1 MQTDYDCTLASW
13 DWHALE
19 KLLTK
24 LGKASGVYRVHAAA
38 RDGARVNDVAGIVL
52 LSRLLGSDPAGCLYI
67 GRTKNLPDRFTTL
80 IKAIRPDYASRD
92 GHGFARAWWDSPAV
106 RQRFPHLCF
115 SVRFCDDAPVAEAEE
130 LAAYRANFGELPPFN
145 ALAGSEA
152 TGAGANRPLDAT
164 EASGAPLENKC

>member
-13 DWHALE
+13 DWYALE

-24 LGKASGVYRVHAAA
+24 LGKASGVYRVHAAVQ
-38 RDGARVNDVAGIVL
+38 DGARVNDAAGIVPVN
-52 LSRLLGSDPAGCLYI
+52 RLLGSDPAGRLYI
-67 GRTKNLPDRFTTL
+67 GMTTNLLNRFTTL
-80 IKAIRPDYASRD
+80 VKAIRPDYASRD

-115 SVRFCDDAPVAEAEE
+115 SVRFCDDAAADEAGE
-130 LAAYRANFGELPPFN
+130 LAAYRTEFGELPPFN

-152 TGAGANRPLDAT
+152 TGLGANSP
-164 EASGAPLENKC
+164 